1 MKRLTVVFMAVAALG
16 LMTRNGRASGSWTEG
31 NRFDPHGA
39 RAHGDR
45 PEAGDHVR
53 RVRDNPG
60 EGEHHV
66 HELRVR
72 GRGFWT
78 MAR

>member
-1 MKRLTVVFMAVAALG
+1 MKRLTVVFMGVAALG
-16 LMTRNGRASGSWTEG
+16 LMTATAAQAVPGQKATGSIRVG
-31 NRFDPHGA
+31 QGLD
-39 RAHGDR
+39 GDR

-66 HELRVR
+66 QNFGLADAGS
-72 GRGFWT
+72 GR
-78 MAR
+78 